1 MLYLCVSR
9 CARAR
14 THREGQFKGKTC
26 EMSSYT
32 DFFSY
37 TAMINLDPTTWRTR
51 PSDRPPFACG
61 LLQGD
66 LPHDDA
72 DDEEQDH
79 QGEKPGAGAVLLAG
93 QGHCG
98 AGAAA
103 LRRPPPP
110 KPSVLLREQVH
121 KSKAAQRP
129 SRGSAAGLSHPG
141 PGLRYSPT
149 SSSGSL

>member
-1 MLYLCVSR
+1 
-9 CARAR
+9 
-14 THREGQFKGKTC
+14 
-26 EMSSYT
+26 MSSYT

-79 QGEKPGAGAVLLAG
+79 QGEQPGAGAVLLAG
-93 QGHCG
+93 HGHRG
-98 AGAAA
+98 GRAVA

-110 KPSVLLREQVH
+110 KPVVFLREQAH
-121 KSKAAQRP
+121 KSRQSEAPGAGSVAPPGGWAFTPRLSLTKRSDLLVLKP
-129 SRGSAAGLSHPG
+129 LRGPA
-141 PGLRYSPT
+141 
-149 SSSGSL
+149 